1 MRRGSRGAV
10 VTTLVVAVMSILA
23 LAPRAAIAEPEVV
36 LMTWGG
42 AFHDAFEAA
51 RPDIEKA
58 AGVKLTFVIQSS
70 ASGGL
75 SRLEAQKANPQVD
88 LWTSIVSTADA
99 GLKSG
104 VVEPL
109 PVKEIPNLKNVPD
122 FLISPAGT
130 AVWISLRGIFYRTDK
145 VPFEIKKWEDLWDP
159 RLKGLVATTLVL
171 DKANFLIMAALIN
184 GGNEHEID
192 KGFLKV
198 QALKPNL
205 ALFYKTDAESI
216 KFLEAGEAGVAG
228 WGGMPN
234 VYKLLG
240 PGSKYRF
247 VVPAKPQFAATIP
260 ISLVKGRTATRA
272 AALRVI
278 DAILSPPIQEKLV
291 ENLGSVPANKLARAP
306 EKIRGVV
313 PPLTNV
319 YNVDWDYVNAH
330 FADWESRWNREI
342 QVR

>member
-1 MRRGSRGAV
+1 MHRSIRAAFV
-10 VTTLVVAVMSILA
+10 ATLVVAVVSILA
-23 LAPRAAIAEPEVV
+23 LAPSAAVAQPEIV

-58 AGVKLTFVIQSS
+58 AGVKLTFVIQTS

-88 LWTSIVSTADA
+88 LWTSIVSTAEA
-99 GLKSG
+99 GFKSG
-104 VVEPL
+104 VVEAL
-109 PVKEIPNLKNVPD
+109 PVKEIPNLKNVPE
-122 FLISPAGT
+122 FLASPAGT

-159 RLKGLVATTLVL
+159 RLKGLVATSLIL

-184 GGNEHEID
+184 GGSEHDID
-192 KGFLKV
+192 KGFQKA

-216 KFLEAGEAGVAG
+216 KYLEAGEAAVAG

-240 PGSKYRF
+240 PGSSYRF
-247 VVPAKPQFAATIP
+247 VVPPKPQFLATYP
-260 ISLVKGRTATRA
+260 FGSSLSTSFGW
-272 AALRVI
+272 L
-278 DAILSPPIQEKLV
+278 L
-291 ENLGSVPANKLARAP
+291 
-306 EKIRGVV
+306 
-313 PPLTNV
+313 
-319 YNVDWDYVNAH
+319 
-330 FADWESRWNREI
+330 
-342 QVR
+342 